1 MINCII
7 IDDEQ
12 HAIDL
17 LTHHIEKTPFL
28 NLVYATTEPLEALQ
42 LLNQQK
48 IDLIFLDV
56 QMPSMTGID
65 FIKAINGKSK
75 VILTTA
81 YSEYAM
87 EGFENEVVDYLL
99 KPISFARFIKGA
111 QRALTLIHPSVSTQ
125 QPEETDYI
133 FVKTEQKG
141 KLLKVNINDIL
152 FIEGLKNYVTI
163 HTKQGERII
172 ALLNIRDL
180 EERLIQPRFYRTH
193 KSFILATSFIRMIEG
208 NMVHL
213 DHTKETIPIGDTYRD
228 GFMAQMKEKIMTN
241 RK

>member
-1 MINCII
+1 MINCIV

-17 LTHHIEKTPFL
+17 LTHHIKQTPFL
-28 NLVYATTEPLEALQ
+28 NLLYSTTDPVEGLQ
-42 LLNQQK
+42 LLHQHK
-48 IDLIFLDV
+48 VDLIFLDV

-111 QRALTLIHPSVSTQ
+111 QRALTII
-125 QPEETDYI
+125 QPTAATPKEESDFI

-141 KLLKVNINDIL
+141 KLIKINIKDIL
-152 FIEGLKNYVTI
+152 FIEGLKNYVKI
-163 HTKQGERII
+163 HTRQGEGII
-172 ALLNIRDL
+172 ALLNMKDL
-180 EERLIQPRFYRTH
+180 EDRLPAGDFARTH
-193 KSFILATSFIRMIEG
+193 KSFLLATGYIKMIEG
-208 NMVHL
+208 NTVHL
-213 DHTKETIPIGDTYRD
+213 EHTTEIVPVGDSYKE
-228 GFMAQMKEKIMTN
+228 GFMNLMKEKIMTN
-241 RK
+241 KK

>member
-1 MINCII
+1 MINCIV

-17 LTHHIEKTPFL
+17 LIHHIKQTPFL
-28 NLVYATTEPLEALQ
+28 NLLYSTTDPVEGLQ
-42 LLNQQK
+42 LLHQHK
-48 IDLIFLDV
+48 VDLIFLDV

-111 QRALTLIHPSVSTQ
+111 QRALTMI
-125 QPEETDYI
+125 QPTTAAPKEDGDFI

-141 KLLKVNINDIL
+141 KLIKINIRDIL
-152 FIEGLKNYVTI
+152 FIEGLKNYVKI
-163 HTKQGERII
+163 HTRQGEGII
-172 ALLNIRDL
+172 ALLNMKDL
-180 EERLIQPRFYRTH
+180 EERLPAGDFARTH
-193 KSFILATSFIRMIEG
+193 KSFLLATGYIKMIEG
-208 NMVHL
+208 NTVHL
-213 DHTKETIPIGDTYRD
+213 EHTVEIVPVGDSYKEA
-228 GFMAQMKEKIMTN
+228 FMSLMKEKIMTN
-241 RK
+241 KK

>member
-1 MINCII
+1 MINCIV

-17 LTHHIEKTPFL
+17 LAHHIKQTPFL
-28 NLVYATTEPLEALQ
+28 NLLYSTTDPLEGLQ
-42 LLNQQK
+42 LLHQHK
-48 IDLIFLDV
+48 VDLIFLDV

-65 FIKAINGKSK
+65 FIKAINGKCK

-111 QRALTLIHPSVSTQ
+111 QRALSLI
-125 QPEETDYI
+125 QPVTPGTKEENDFI

-141 KLLKVNINDIL
+141 KLIKINIKDIVL
-152 FIEGLKNYVTI
+152 IEGLKNYVKI
-163 HTKQGERII
+163 HTRLGEKII
-172 ALLNIRDL
+172 ALLNMKDL
-180 EERLIQPRFYRTH
+180 EERLPASEFARTH
-193 KSFILATSFIRMIEG
+193 KSFLLATGFIRMIEG
-208 NMVHL
+208 NLVYL
-213 DHTKETIPIGDTYRD
+213 EHTEEAVPVGDTYRE
-228 GFMAQMKEKIMTN
+228 GFMNQMKEKIMTN
-241 RK
+241 KK

>member
-17 LTHHIEKTPFL
+17 LTHHIRKTPFL
-28 NLVYATTEPLEALQ
+28 NLVYATTDPIEGLE

-56 QMPSMTGID
+56 QMPDMTGID
-65 FIKAINGKSK
+65 LIKAISGKSK

-111 QRALTLIHPSVSTQ
+111 QRALSMITPTLAAP
-125 QPEETDYI
+125 PPDDNDYI

-141 KLLKVNINDIL
+141 KLLRVKLNDIVYV
-152 FIEGLKNYVTI
+152 EGLKNYVTI
-163 HTKQGERII
+163 VTRQEQKVV

-180 EERLIQPRFYRTH
+180 EERLPAGSFIRTH
-193 KSFILATSFIRMIEG
+193 KSFILATAYIRMIEG
-208 NMVHL
+208 NTVHL
-213 DHTKETIPIGDTYRD
+213 EHTTQTVPIGDTYREA
-228 GFMAQMKEKIMTN
+228 FMTQMKDKIMTN